1 VSVATVTKV
10 AVVEGRKLVSES
22 TAVAVTVTAAEPGRW
37 PAVSSV
43 TVSTVPEL
51 VFTVTSVVDWG
62 AISVRTKVVWRPPVL
77 VMVVVVWSEVAAMAD
92 SLSVSVFR
100 MLAVLQALAV
110 VVVAAVAS
118 LGRLV
123 VVVVV
128 TVLVGT
134 FRAVLIVVMV
144 IQIIGSRV
152 SSIFLLI
159 VILVKI
165 VMRTLIQFLPG
176 IIFERFRESIFFFV
190 VNVFVSPILV
200 ALIDVASGV
209 HVVALV
215 YVVPSTMAP
224 LVGLDVVCAFPQAAA
239 LVEVV

>member
-1 VSVATVTKV
+1 M
-10 AVVEGRKLVSES
+10 
-22 TAVAVTVTAAEPGRW
+22 
-37 PAVSSV
+37 
-43 TVSTVPEL
+43 
-51 VFTVTSVVDWG
+51 
-62 AISVRTKVVWRPPVL
+62 RTKVVWRPPVL

-144 IQIIGSRV
+144 ILGSG
-152 SSIFLLI
+152 SFLNCG
-159 VILVKI
+159 KS
-165 VMRTLIQFLPG
+165 FLG
-176 IIFERFRESIFFFV
+176 
-190 VNVFVSPILV
+190 
-200 ALIDVASGV
+200 
-209 HVVALV
+209 
-215 YVVPSTMAP
+215 
-224 LVGLDVVCAFPQAAA
+224 
-239 LVEVV
+239 